1 MQTEFSISYLLERK
15 NFLERR
21 MRPMEILENIP
32 VSVNIAEVKRRLH
45 LSGDQEAG
53 LVQELVNIS
62 LNLIEAKALY
72 KICYVDEKL
81 EDAVGVNQL
90 VLKSRVLRKNLDQ
103 VERFFPYVVTIGSQF
118 ETEMRNCPDILKK
131 YYLDII
137 GTVALTSARKHL
149 EDHLRSTYALGKMA
163 FMSPGSL
170 PDWPIAEQR
179 PLFKL
184 LGDVEGAIGVK
195 LTASLLMLP
204 AKSVSG
210 IYFPTEITFY
220 SCQLCP
226 REDCVGRKARYDEKR
241 AREYGIL
248 K

>member
-32 VSVNIAEVKRRLH
+32 VSVSIAEVKRRLH